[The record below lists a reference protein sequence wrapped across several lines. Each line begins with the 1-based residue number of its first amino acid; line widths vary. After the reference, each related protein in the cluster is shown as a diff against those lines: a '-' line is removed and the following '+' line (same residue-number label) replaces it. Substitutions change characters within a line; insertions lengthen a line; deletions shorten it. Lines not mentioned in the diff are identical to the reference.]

1 MIYTLPVLF
10 VTVVLSQLVV
20 QDFERDWQYKIGV
33 EDMGEMPLTRY
44 PQTKNRLPLVPRD
57 TLDADDFANAIEMTD
72 GSPVEV
78 SIGPGEHALYRF
90 DFTTPNVSYISL
102 HYFTANVI
110 EYPLNMSRLVS
121 DEALDDLFGL
131 NLYINDTTYA
141 VTEFFQEGYASD
153 IVYYSNNYV
162 ALNGTIYVEP
172 YFQTTSRYFDQT
184 DQAKFTFGFS
194 SSELIYQWDN
204 GTLADVVDTDGSSAF
219 LQSSRYNVSADSLYR
234 IMNETGFLKL
244 HVFDEDGFGKVAGLL
259 KSWAAVTAA
268 QTVISDD
275 LIQVGYRNLSGSYR
289 LQLYVEGLDPST
301 TYYSILTFGLG
312 NSGGSGTVYS
322 PRKFTTQEGGVCEFI
337 YDLEFCSNV
346 AYSVPRSNLTDN
358 NRDLKLL
365 YDAYAA
371 AIYANFSLLMQQV
384 SCDVSLDSRYSP
396 IVTCE
401 DCEEAYKN
409 WLCSVTIPRCTTNS
423 SSYFIRREAGEMRT
437 EELQNLIQP
446 QRSYY
451 EVLPC
456 IDMCNEIVRTCPAS
470 FGFQCPQNNDTILM
484 MSYNY
489 YNSDTSYDT
498 CNIVGDAVLQLA
510 KPDDSSAQR
519 VLQDKKLWGL
529 IAFTTLLVL

>member
-1 MIYTLPVLF
+1 MYTLSLLLA
-10 VTVVLSQLVV
+10 TVALSQLVV
-20 QDFERDWQYKIGV
+20 QDFERDWEYKIGV
-33 EDMGEMPLTRY
+33 EDMGEMPLIRY
-44 PQTKNRLPLVPRD
+44 PQTKNGLPLLPRD
-57 TLDADDFANAIEMTD
+57 TLDSDDFDNAIEMVD

-78 SIGPGEHALYRF
+78 SLGPGGHALYRF
-90 DFTTPNVSYISL
+90 DFTTLNVSYISL
-102 HYFTANVI
+102 YYFTANVI
-110 EYPLNMSRLVS
+110 EYPLNMSRVVS

-141 VTEFFQEGYASD
+141 LTEFFDEGYASD
-153 IVYYSNNYV
+153 IVYYANDYV
-162 ALNGTIYVEP
+162 ALDGTFYVEP
-172 YFQTTSRYFDQT
+172 YFHTTSPYFKET

-194 SSELIYQWDN
+194 SSELTYQWDN

-219 LQSSRYNVSADSLYR
+219 LQSEPYNVSADSLYR
-234 IMNETGFLKL
+234 LMNETGFLKL
-244 HVFDEDGFGKVAGLL
+244 RVFDEDGFGKVDGLL
-259 KSWAAVTAA
+259 KSWAAITSA
-268 QTVISDD
+268 QTVIPDD
-275 LIQVGYRNLSGSYR
+275 SIQVGYRNLSGSYR

-312 NSGGSGTVYS
+312 NSEGSGIVYS
-322 PRKFTTQEGGVCEFI
+322 PRRFTTQEAGICEFI
-337 YDLEFCSNV
+337 YDLDFCSNV

-358 NRDLKLL
+358 NRDLKVL

-384 SCDVSLDSRYSP
+384 SCDVGLDSRYSP

-423 SSYFIRREAGEMRT
+423 SSYFIKREAGEMRT

-470 FGFQCPQNNDTILM
+470 FGFQCPQDNDTILM

-489 YNSDTSYDT
+489 YKSDTSYDT
-498 CNIVGDAVLQLA
+498 CNIVGNSVSLLA
-510 KPDDSSAQR
+510 QPNNNSAQR
-519 VLQDKKLWGL
+519 VLLDKKLWGL